1 MDKNYIDLV
10 LDTCLTAGKIMI
22 ESGSEMYRVEDTM
35 HRIIRNSG
43 IDDARVYTTPTGLFV
58 GLDKTNNVQIEEV
71 GERGINLEK
80 VTLVNDLSRK
90 YGDKKISLEEFRELL
105 ERVEVDTR
113 EYPLWLQMLGTAV
126 LSSTL
131 MVLFM
136 SDYDLLDFVFSA
148 IIGTI
153 GFLTFYFV
161 KKFTNI
167 KFLSEMLAAIVLA
180 FLAVSLKIL
189 IPTTD
194 SDAIIV
200 GGVMVLVPGLALTNS
215 LRDLFAG
222 HLISGMTRGMEAI
235 LTAIAL
241 GGGVGIVIK
250 FMGVM

>member
-1 MDKNYIDLV
+1 MDKEKIDLV

-35 HRIIRNSG
+35 HRIIKNAG

-90 YGDKKISLEEFRELL
+90 YGEKKITLEEFNQLL
-105 ERVEVDTR
+105 AQTEKDTR
-113 EYPLWLQMLGTAV
+113 AYPLWLQMLGTGI
-126 LSSTL
+126 LSATL

-136 SDYDLLDFVFSA
+136 NDYNVWDFVFSW

-153 GFLTFYFV
+153 GFLTYYFV

-180 FLAVSLKIL
+180 FLAVSLKIFV
-189 IPTTD
+189 PSTD